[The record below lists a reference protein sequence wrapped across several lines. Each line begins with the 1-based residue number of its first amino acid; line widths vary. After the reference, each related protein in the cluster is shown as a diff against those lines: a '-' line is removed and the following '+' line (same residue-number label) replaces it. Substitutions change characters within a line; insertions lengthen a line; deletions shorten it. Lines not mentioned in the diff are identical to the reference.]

1 MMATA
6 LSGAVVALT
15 MVLALLLWRDA
26 RDGAALWLR
35 WLLPV
40 LAALELATGP
50 MAQALPPLLVRALAL
65 LGTAN
70 LALIW
75 LSANSLLIDGFAL
88 RRRHVL
94 VAALLC
100 SGPLLV
106 WAGWAYGPLGHF
118 ASLLPFLMLGQLL
131 WLAIIGR
138 SDDLVPGRR
147 RFRLLAPGLLLL
159 AALVSLVS
167 ELVGDAG
174 MADIIRA
181 GLSGLPAAL
190 VLALWLL
197 RVDVA
202 ALAFESAP
210 APAPPPPAIDPRDAD
225 LARRLEQ
232 ALGHDRLWQREGLSI
247 DQLAAHLG
255 TPPHRLRVLINKG
268 LGQRNFAGFINGYR
282 IRAAQAA
289 LADPAR
295 GRDTIL
301 AIAYEAGFAS
311 LATFNR
317 VFRDAVGD
325 TPSDYRAKMLRDLEV

>member
-1 MMATA
+1 MIAIA

-15 MVLALLLWRDA
+15 MALAVLLWRDA
-26 RDGAALWLR
+26 RTGPALWLR

-40 LAALELATGP
+40 LAALELSTGP
-50 MAQALPPLLVRALAL
+50 LAPALPALVVQALAL

-88 RRRHVL
+88 RLRHGL
-94 VAALLC
+94 VAALLW

-131 WLAIIGR
+131 WLAISGR

-174 MADIIRA
+174 MADMIRA

-210 APAPPPPAIDPRDAD
+210 APPPPPPAIDPRDAD

-247 DQLAAHLG
+247 DQLAAQLG
-255 TPPHRLRVLINKG
+255 TPPHRLRALINKG
-268 LGQRNFAGFINGYR
+268 LGQRNFAPKSKF
-282 IRAAQAA
+282 
-289 LADPAR
+289 
-295 GRDTIL
+295 
-301 AIAYEAGFAS
+301 
-311 LATFNR
+311 
-317 VFRDAVGD
+317 
-325 TPSDYRAKMLRDLEV
+325 